1 MFLAGEGLKICLR
14 ETVHKE
20 DKDKTKKKRRILTFV
35 NWKMPKLA
43 LILKSVRK
51 FVVFFF
57 SRIKRICQVKCRK
70 KISKILGDGSCA
82 IFLLLS
88 KV

>member
-1 MFLAGEGLKICLR
+1 MTMFLAGEGLKICLR

-20 DKDKTKKKRRILTFV
+20 DKDKTKKKRRILAFV

-51 FVVFFF
+51 FVVFFLFTYKTNMPSKNVERKSVNYSVMVPVPFF
-57 SRIKRICQVKCRK
+57 S
-70 KISKILGDGSCA
+70 S
-82 IFLLLS
+82 
-88 KV
+88 

>member
-20 DKDKTKKKRRILTFV
+20 DKDKTKKKRRIVAFV
-35 NWKMPKLA
+35 NWKMSKLA

-51 FVVFFF
+51 FIFFLF
-57 SRIKRICQVKCRK
+57 FTRLKRICQVKM
-70 KISKILGDGSCA
+70 
-82 IFLLLS
+82 
-88 KV
+88 

>member
-1 MFLAGEGLKICLR
+1 MLSLRETRSFENVYAITMFLAGEGLKICLR

-20 DKDKTKKKRRILTFV
+20 DKDKTKKKRRMLTFV

-43 LILKSVRK
+43 LILKFVRK

-57 SRIKRICQVKCRK
+57 SRIKRICQVKM
-70 KISKILGDGSCA
+70 
-82 IFLLLS
+82 
-88 KV
+88 

>member
-1 MFLAGEGLKICLR
+1 MCLR

-20 DKDKTKKKRRILTFV
+20 DKEKTKKKRRIVAFV

-51 FVVFFF
+51 IVVFLFF
-57 SRIKRICQVKCRK
+57 SRIKRICQVKM
-70 KISKILGDGSCA
+70 
-82 IFLLLS
+82 
-88 KV
+88 